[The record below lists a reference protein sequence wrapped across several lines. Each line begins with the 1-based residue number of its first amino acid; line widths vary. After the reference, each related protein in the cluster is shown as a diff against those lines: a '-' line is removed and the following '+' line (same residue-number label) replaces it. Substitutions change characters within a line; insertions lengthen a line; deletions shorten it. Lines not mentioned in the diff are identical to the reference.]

1 MTHAD
6 FQALVEQFE
15 AREHTL
21 LDLKAGDYATDE
33 DRLANFHQ
41 VGQFL
46 EISMARVALVYL
58 LKHMQAIA
66 NAVIQP
72 AEIQATNWSWE
83 TKTGGEGLKQRI
95 ADARNYLLLLAGCI
109 QEAIE

>member
-6 FQALVEQFE
+6 FLALVEQFE

-21 LDLKAGDYATDE
+21 LYLKAGDYATDE

-46 EISMARVALVYL
+46 EISMAKVALVYL

-72 AEIQATNWSWE
+72 EIQATKWAWE
-83 TKTGGEGLKQRI
+83 TPSSGEGLKQRI
-95 ADARNYLLLLAGCI
+95 ADARNYLLLLAACI
-109 QEAIE
+109 QEATE